1 MWTPHSCTSHP
12 FYVLIKSFCDDQWFK
27 HLPVAF
33 DKLHQQLSHLKVGKF
48 CAIDNVCQWTEQ
60 AISITIDFEQDP
72 IIALQEILST
82 SVGWWWV
89 VYFLEY
95 KAHACI
101 YMIMKPVCK
110 WVWCAYSFEF
120 WLLQAGGCFYSVD
133 RVEHTILFLVLI
145 ALVKPLSLYVN
156 SSGTHPFNTAISK
169 RTVTPWRISIETSQL
184 DATLLEF
191 VWSTK
196 SSFIFT
202 KFAYTTVIHLASLTF
217 TTSLAFQS

>member
-101 YMIMKPVCK
+101 YMIMKNVCK
-110 WVWCAYSFEF
+110 WVWCAYSLEF

-145 ALVKPLSLYVN
+145 ALVKPLSLYIIHKWN
-156 SSGTHPFNTAISK
+156 SPFQHCHFQENCHSVTYFYRDISAWCNIAW
-169 RTVTPWRISIETSQL
+169 VCLVHQI
-184 DATLLEF
+184 
-191 VWSTK
+191 
-196 SSFIFT
+196 
-202 KFAYTTVIHLASLTF
+202 
-217 TTSLAFQS
+217 